1 MFSKPKSGSSNKTE
15 KNIKR
20 NTLKTA
26 TTTQADKNN
35 EWTEQTNKQ
44 QQQQQQQKTRV
55 PCFLE
60 KISVRKILNP
70 NKPKPIKLAHGSLT
84 IAKSAGTN

>member
-44 QQQQQQQKTRV
+44 QQQQKTRV

>member
-1 MFSKPKSGSSNKTE
+1 MSGPNK
-15 KNIKR
+15 
-20 NTLKTA
+20 
-26 TTTQADKNN
+26 
-35 EWTEQTNKQ
+35 QTNK
-44 QQQQQQQKTRV
+44 QQQQQKTRV

-60 KISVRKILNP
+60 KISVRKISNP